1 MSSPLA
7 LLCVDMQP
15 TFLAAMSRG
24 ADVSRR
30 CAFALQA
37 AVGLG
42 VPVVFTEQVPEKLG
56 ATAPNLRQLA
66 PEARV
71 FAKHTFSALAD
82 DPTRDWLRENGTE
95 HILLCGLETPVC
107 VYQTALDALQFGW
120 QVTVL
125 GDAVAARRSEDAA
138 ICFAA
143 LRHAGA
149 AVLPAETVFYAMLRE
164 TTHPFFRDYTRLVK
178 QHA

>member
-1 MSSPLA
+1 MGSPLA

-15 TFLAAMSRG
+15 AFLAAMHRG
-24 ADVSRR
+24 AEVSKR

-37 AVGLG
+37 SVGLG

-56 ATAPNLRQLA
+56 ATAPELLQLA
-66 PEARV
+66 PDAKV
-71 FAKHTFSALAD
+71 FPKRTFSALAD
-82 DPTRDWLRENGTE
+82 EPTLAWLPDNGTE

-107 VYQTALDALQFGW
+107 VYQTALDALQLGW

-125 GDAVAARRSEDAA
+125 SDAVAARRPDDATS
-138 ICFAA
+138 CFAA
-143 LRHAGA
+143 LRHAGV
-149 AVLPAETVFYAMLRE
+149 AVLPSETVFYAMLRE
-164 TTHPFFRDYTRLVK
+164 TTHPFFREFTRLVK